1 MARKQNATV
10 VEAEPTVDP
19 ATVVEAEP
27 TVEAFL
33 LRDCVF
39 GPAGTVVLLTEQNA
53 KAGEAQGML
62 DLHPDAIKA
71 AKGE

>member
-1 MARKQNATV
+1 MSRNRNAEPV
-10 VEAEPTVDP
+10 AQVPTVDP
-19 ATVVEAEP
+19 AEPVAQVP

-39 GPAGTVVLLTEQNA
+39 GPAGAVVLLTESDAQ
-53 KAGEAQGML
+53 AGVEQGML
-62 DLHPDAIKA
+62 DLHPEAIKA